1 MGHDDANMHLQSSH
15 IGENSDEAEL
25 LVSMG
30 VEGVEGYVRPARGL
44 TEIFKYILWLL
55 LGMSGFSILPLTEIA
70 LQAPDLMSRAP
81 GFLTIRS
88 LMW

>member
-1 MGHDDANMHLQSSH
+1 MD
-15 IGENSDEAEL
+15 
-25 LVSMG
+25 
-30 VEGVEGYVRPARGL
+30 VEGVEGYMRPAMGL

-55 LGMSGFSILPLTEIA
+55 FGMSGFLTLPLTEIA
-70 LQAPDLMSRAP
+70 LQAPDLMSQAP